1 MRFRNDAKKRMTA
14 DFLERMPARLCSLCA
29 MPATTASPD
38 AAQLRVF
45 RGWWI
50 VVVAI
55 VGQCFGLSTV
65 LVYTFGVFAKPL
77 AGAFHTTRGSIALA
91 VSMLD
96 VAVTFSAPAVGRLVD
111 RFGAKRVI
119 VLSQL
124 ALVACLLGLA
134 VARPPVWSLYVL
146 YALAGCTGVATV
158 SVTYAR
164 VIANWFDRN
173 RGLALGLAS
182 TGIGL
187 GAFIGPSLAQFF
199 IDKAG
204 WRFAYVGLA
213 ATTLLIALPV
223 VVMYLVGTPEEA
235 GLLQDGARTVENL
248 PDKTAAVSGM
258 TVLEAMRTPTFW
270 LLCGVFFTVGACGNG
285 SSAHVAPLL
294 TDAGVSPRSAA
305 FAASIFGLASIFGRV
320 GNGYLVDRFF
330 APRVI
335 ACIFGAATAGV
346 AMLWFGVTG
355 YAAYLAMFLIGL
367 AIGAESD
374 VMPFLISR
382 YFGMR
387 AMGELFGCAFGS
399 YTLGNAAGR
408 YAIARGFDASGSY
421 RFPMECATAALL
433 LATLA
438 TFLLPKYH
446 SDPRA

>member
-1 MRFRNDAKKRMTA
+1 MTI
-14 DFLERMPARLCSLCA
+14 SLRESSPSCVVWCA
-29 MPATTASPD
+29 MPATTVSSD
-38 AAQLRVF
+38 AAKTRVF

-77 AGAFHTTRGSIALA
+77 AGAFHTTRGSIALG
-91 VSMLD
+91 VSLLD
-96 VAVTFSAPAVGRLVD
+96 VAVTFSAPGVGRLVD

-134 VARPPVWSLYVL
+134 VARPPVWHLYVL

-164 VIANWFDRN
+164 VIANWFDRK
-173 RGLALGLAS
+173 RGLAMGLAS

-199 IDKAG
+199 IDTAG
-204 WRFAYVGLA
+204 WRLAYVGLA
-213 ATTLLIALPV
+213 ASTLTIALPTV
-223 VVMYLVGTPEEA
+223 VLYLVGTPQET
-235 GLLQDGARTVENL
+235 GLLPDGSRTAQGAEISA
-248 PDKTAAVSGM
+248 PISGM
-258 TVLEAMRTPTFW
+258 TMLEAMRTPAFW
-270 LLCGVFFTVGACGNG
+270 LLCGIFFTVGACGNG

-294 TDAGVSPRSAA
+294 TDTGASPRSAA

-335 ACIFGAATAGV
+335 TCIFAAATAGV

-355 YAAYLAMFLIGL
+355 YEAYVAMFLVGL

-387 AMGELFGCAFGS
+387 SMGELYGCAFGS

-408 YAIARGFDASGSY
+408 YAIARGFDATGSY

-433 LATLA
+433 VATLA
-438 TFLLPKYH
+438 TFLLPKY
-446 SDPRA
+446 SRPNLLSEL